1 LKNIPGYI
9 NDPSPDMDKGEV
21 VYYHC
26 QAPIN
31 PYGYDSKSLS
41 PYTITPAHWNSKK
54 LSVHVELPTNEVVT
68 LIGLNPRRKILC
80 IHTAK
85 IIGNEYNQEECSTKA
100 VGRAD
105 VKTLL
110 KRWEWDA
117 GWHRVLFYGDH
128 REDLKIIARLLGLTI
143 LEEDR

>member
-1 LKNIPGYI
+1 V
-9 NDPSPDMDKGEV
+9 DK
-21 VYYHC
+21 
-26 QAPIN
+26 
-31 PYGYDSKSLS
+31 S
-41 PYTITPAHWNSKK
+41 
-54 LSVHVELPTNEVVT
+54 EVVT

-85 IIGNEYNQEECSTKA
+85 IIRNEYNQEECSTKA
-100 VGRAD
+100 VGGAD
-105 VKTLL
+105 VRTLL

-117 GWHRVLFYGDH
+117 GRHRVLFYGDH